1 MLLSS
6 SSTAQRTFWSFSA
19 TLRNLKLYVHHQE
32 RFPRNSSSLA
42 APHPS
47 PRPNG
52 ADGPHRH
59 RQRINGLVFNGCS
72 HETLPAYVP
81 SGNSHVLL
89 LPCCSS
95 PLIQLVIVPPEVV
108 QRWPIRGLDNR
119 TEVCSSRNR
128 PLESNSWRRLHL
140 VSLLWTLI
148 AVVTVENNSVQEVPL
163 MKGSPPHSN
172 VSKSPSPVTFSTSK
186 SSTL

>member
-19 TLRNLKLYVHHQE
+19 TLRNLKLYVYHQE

-47 PRPNG
+47 PRSDE
-52 ADGPHRH
+52 ADGHHRH

-81 SGNSHVLL
+81 PSGDIHVLL
-89 LPCCSS
+89 LPWCSS
-95 PLIQLVIVPPEVV
+95 PLIQLAIVPTEAAR
-108 QRWPIRGLDNR
+108 RWPIRGLDDR
-119 TEVCSSRNR
+119 TEVCSSQDQPFGSKLIP
-128 PLESNSWRRLHL
+128 PLLQLNL
-140 VSLLWTLI
+140 VPLLWTPI
-148 AVVTVENNSVQEVPL
+148 EVVTVEN
-163 MKGSPPHSN
+163 
-172 VSKSPSPVTFSTSK
+172 SPV
-186 SSTL
+186 